1 MVAYKKTCRQK
12 NEPSVLYENNNSSS
26 PVATVLIIKVTAKK
40 DILQRS
46 EYDNLSL
53 NTDLSRTV
61 DKNIFID
68 FEKVEFEVQ
77 LS

>member
-1 MVAYKKTCRQK
+1 MVAYKKTCSWK
-12 NEPSVLYENNNSSS
+12 NEQSVLYENNNSSS
-26 PVATVLIIKVTAKK
+26 PVATVLIIKATKK
-40 DILQRS
+40 DIFQRS

-61 DKNIFID
+61 DKNISID
-68 FEKVEFEVQ
+68 FEKVEFEEQ